1 MKKCNIFRHNW
12 SEWKQLETYKIY
24 DPGITTSQADVDKY
38 KCLYSTTY
46 YQERICLDCKYKEVE
61 SKKVFN

>member
-12 SEWKQLETYKIY
+12 SEWKQLEPNLAYTISKSLPLDDIE
-24 DPGITTSQADVDKY
+24 KY
-38 KCLYSTTY
+38 KLLYSTTY
-46 YQERICLDCKYKEVE
+46 YQERICLDCKYKEIE